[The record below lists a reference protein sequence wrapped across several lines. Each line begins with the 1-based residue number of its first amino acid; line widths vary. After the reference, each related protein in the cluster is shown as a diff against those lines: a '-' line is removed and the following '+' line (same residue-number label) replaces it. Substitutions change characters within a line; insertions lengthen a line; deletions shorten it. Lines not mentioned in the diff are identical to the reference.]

1 MTYEVYLQM
10 SLNHH
15 QYDMKDNSYTY
26 KMDNDILQQL
36 NAYKDRCVLF
46 DPLLIFDQ
54 HVSNTVSKAYYVGI
68 YAMQLLRI
76 IPGLFCHFV

>member
-1 MTYEVYLQM
+1 M

-15 QYDMKDNSYTY
+15 QHDMKGNSYTY
-26 KMDNDILQQL
+26 KTDDDILQQVDDT
-36 NAYKDRCVLF
+36 YMDHGVLF

-54 HVSNTVSKAYYVGI
+54 HISNAVSKAYYDGT
-68 YAMQLLRI
+68 YATQLSRT